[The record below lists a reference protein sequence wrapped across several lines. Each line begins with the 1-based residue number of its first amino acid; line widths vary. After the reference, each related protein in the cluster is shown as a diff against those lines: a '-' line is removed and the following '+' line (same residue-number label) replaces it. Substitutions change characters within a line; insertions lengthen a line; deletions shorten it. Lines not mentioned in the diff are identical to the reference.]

1 MTQSLS
7 KSPSKTP
14 LQSAVRHLSFATG
27 VAAALSI
34 TACQQQPAQQQA
46 STRICTDADG
56 KRIPDENCHRSGG
69 GAGSAALWYFGA
81 AALARTA
88 YGQRASGGSY
98 TAPES
103 SRGFGATARG
113 TAGG

>member
-1 MTQSLS
+1 MTTT
-7 KSPSKTP
+7 PAPKTP

-34 TACQQQPAQQQA
+34 GACQQQPQQQA
-46 STRICTDADG
+46 STRICTDTSGA
-56 KRIPDENCHRSGG
+56 RIPDENCHRTGG

-88 YGQRASGGSY
+88 YGQRATGGSY
-98 TAPES
+98 TAPDNA
-103 SRGFGATARG
+103 RGFGTTARG
-113 TAGG
+113 TSGG

>member
-1 MTQSLS
+1 MSTA
-7 KSPSKTP
+7 PRTP
-14 LQSAVRHLSFATG
+14 LQSVVRQMSFATG

-34 TACQQQPAQQQA
+34 TACQQQPPKQQA
-46 STRICTDADG
+46 STRICTDPSGA
-56 KRIPDENCHRSGG
+56 RIPDENCHRSGG

-88 YGQRASGGSY
+88 YGQRATGGSY